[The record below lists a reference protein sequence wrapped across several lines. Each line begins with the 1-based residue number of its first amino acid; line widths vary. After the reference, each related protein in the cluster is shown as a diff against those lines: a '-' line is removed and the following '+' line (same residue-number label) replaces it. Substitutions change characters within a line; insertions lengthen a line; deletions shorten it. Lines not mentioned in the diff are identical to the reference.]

1 MLEAPH
7 KFFSEMD
14 KHIINGKSDLQ
25 LNNCDRAIYIH
36 HIHPRELGGDN
47 DFDNFVPVL
56 REVHQ
61 SEFNGFWRNW

>member
-1 MLEAPH
+1 
-7 KFFSEMD
+7 MD

-61 SEFNGFWRNW
+61 SEFNGF